1 MTIIHIMLLQI
12 VCILLWDIF
21 CVYVRVRINKDNIYI
36 HASRQVMKTHKQT
49 RWFETS
55 SAPSVIPVVLKWRHK
70 QFLLETSGAQ
80 SINAI
85 RQIDI
90 DVSWFLWFV
99 VSSISPYSRQDHVPN
114 QYCMSVKVWQWG
126 GPMDGSLDSQRKRG
140 Y

>member
-1 MTIIHIMLLQI
+1 MLLQI

-80 SINAI
+80 SINLISTCKTLRAE
-85 RQIDI
+85 QNNKCT
-90 DVSWFLWFV
+90 FV
-99 VSSISPYSRQDHVPN
+99 GMER
-114 QYCMSVKVWQWG
+114 
-126 GPMDGSLDSQRKRG
+126 
-140 Y
+140 